1 MRRRTFDVLA
11 TTAGLLIAGLLL
23 VAGGLLTWGHNFV
36 TSEVHT
42 QLAAQKIVFPPANSP
57 AVAGPQFAP
66 MRQYGG
72 QLMTTGAQAQVY
84 ADHFIAVHLTE
95 IGGGQT
101 YAQLSAKALAQPKNA
116 ALAAQVQTMFRG
128 QTLRGLLLNAYAF
141 GTIGQIML
149 YAAIAAFAGAGL
161 LLLLA
166 IFGFVHL
173 RRTAPDAE
181 IFPDR
186 HPRAGQL
193 LLTARTGLPGQG
205 PPPPGPP
212 GGGRCFRPVSR
223 PAARRG
229 TPQPARWPRRPPP
242 EGSPPFLGPR
252 SRGTRPVGS

>member
-11 TTAGLLIAGLLL
+11 TTAGVLIAGLLL

-36 TSEVHT
+36 ASEVRT

-57 AVAGPQFAP
+57 AVAGAQFAP

-84 ADHFIAVHLTE
+84 ADHFIAVHLSE

-128 QTLRGLLLNAYAF
+128 ETLRGLLLNAYAF
-141 GTIGQIML
+141 GTIGQIMA

-161 LLLLA
+161 LILLA
-166 IFGFVHL
+166 IFGFIHL
-173 RRTAPDAE
+173 RRTPEAE
-181 IFPDR
+181 VFP
-186 HPRAGQL
+186 
-193 LLTARTGLPGQG
+193 TAATRVE
-205 PPPPGPP
+205 
-212 GGGRCFRPVSR
+212 VS
-223 PAARRG
+223 
-229 TPQPARWPRRPPP
+229 
-242 EGSPPFLGPR
+242 S
-252 SRGTRPVGS
+252 S